1 MSYQQTPLDHTI
13 PSSFKDEFDQKRIA
27 HTSFGAGPGCM
38 VGVHAG
44 YSPELTLAMGLQW
57 IEHYRSV
64 FRRACLVTPQ
74 GDRMWF
80 TREGFER
87 IERPTDPNTKPPT
100 PGLVV
105 NRSTAARLGA
115 DLTSIPSQT
124 IRAYE
129 TTEYRVFSDLGLKMN
144 IGKHNPNIPRYQDDL
159 LGVAFITAFNPLGEA
174 LSDEQN
180 ERLHESLCTSVR
192 ESDYQFK
199 EGEGGDPTGE
209 WASEKSLYIEGIGLS
224 AAIQIGNQYRQNA
237 IVWVGTD
244 QLPRLVLL
252 R

>member
-1 MSYQQTPLDHTI
+1 MSYQQTPLGHTI
-13 PSSFKDEFDQKRIA
+13 PSSFKNEFDQKRIA

-44 YSPELTLAMGLQW
+44 YSPELTLSMGLQW

-87 IERPTDPNTKPPT
+87 IERAKEPNKKPPT
-100 PGLVV
+100 PGLEVD
-105 NRSTAARLGA
+105 RPTAARLGV
-115 DLTSIPSQT
+115 DETSIPSQT
-124 IRAYE
+124 IRAYKN
-129 TTEYRVFSDLGLKMN
+129 TEFRVFSDPRLKLT
-144 IGKHNPNIPRYQDDL
+144 IGKQNPNISRYQDDL
-159 LGVAFITAFNPLGEA
+159 VGVAFITAFNPLGEA

-180 ERLHESLCTSVR
+180 ERLHESLCSSVR
-192 ESDYQFK
+192 ESAYQFK
-199 EGEGGDPTGE
+199 EGEGADPTSE